1 MKSTYRNIQAALP
14 RELWR
19 LLNSTEV
26 PSRNGATKER
36 TAHRITL
43 LRPRERFLAGAARD
57 ANPFAQVAE
66 TLWVL
71 DGRNDIEFLKPYLSH
86 AQEFSDDGKV
96 WRAGYGPRL
105 RAFEGVY
112 GLGETGAIDQIPEV
126 LRILHADPGSRR
138 AVISLW
144 SPTDDYADSKDIPCT
159 NWIQFLG
166 RDGRLDAHVVM
177 RSNDVMWGWSGINVF
192 EWSVLQEAI
201 AADLGVEVGKLTFFA
216 GSFHLYERHWKKAQR
231 ILEGPY
237 LPSPHIG
244 LAALDDVRIATCWPL
259 FADQVHEVL
268 TFENELRVI
277 GTTGAAALD
286 RLQGARRV
294 WLRTLDPWLQECAV
308 LLAVY
313 ALVRSDARGAVLQ
326 EACLELHG
334 AFRRAALE
342 WLERRGL
349 LSDSSSGGEVGSASR
364 PLRVGGVPTA
374 GETRDAGGALE
385 SNLSAEAPVT
395 RGALIELLAHLEAV
409 KSASYGDSWKKY
421 GELLSILP
429 NILRKVDRIEALT
442 AGARATRDE
451 SLWDTVGD
459 CAVYAIKYLGWQM
472 EETTQRSAVAFREA
486 AQPLTT
492 AEDALQIFYPYY
504 TQQQCLEGIVGCA
517 TTLRE
522 VLMTPLG
529 AQNPAPDFQ
538 AQRWVRTLGM
548 ADAALC
554 WLELAAA
561 QDPTAW
567 ARYRDGLLSL

>member
-1 MKSTYRNIQAALP
+1 MATYHNLQEALP
-14 RELWR
+14 AELR
-19 LLNSTEV
+19 KLLQAEV
-26 PSRNGATKER
+26 VASRNGATRER
-36 TAHRITL
+36 RAHRITL
-43 LRPRERFLAGAARD
+43 RRPLDRYLLGSARD

-71 DGRNDIEFLKPYLSH
+71 GGRNDIVFLEPYLSH
-86 AQEFSDDGKV
+86 APEFSDDGTT

-105 RAFEGVY
+105 RAY
-112 GLGETGAIDQIPEV
+112 GGTVDQIEEV
-126 LRILHADPGSRR
+126 LRILRADPQSRR
-138 AVISLW
+138 AVIGLW
-144 SPTDDYADSKDIPCT
+144 DPIADYVDSRDIPCS
-159 NWIQFLG
+159 NWLQFLA
-166 RDGRLDAHVVM
+166 RDGILDAHVVM

-192 EWSVLQEAI
+192 EWSVLQEVL
-201 AADLGVEVGKLTFFA
+201 AADLGMRVGKLTFFA
-216 GSFHLYERHWKKAQR
+216 GSFHLYERHWQKARR
-231 ILEGPY
+231 IVSEATGARVIEPVRGPT
-237 LPSPHIG
+237 
-244 LAALDDVRIATCWPL
+244 ARIATAWAYLEPQITKAL
-259 FADQVHEVL
+259 ELEA
-268 TFENELRVI
+268 ELRAAPD
-277 GTTGAAALD
+277 GAACLATLE
-286 RLQGARRV
+286 RHRA
-294 WLRTLDPWLQECAV
+294 WLSAYDPWLRECV
-308 LLAVY
+308 YLLGVY
-313 ALVRSDARGAVLQ
+313 ALVRRDAGADALKKVCEQLS
-326 EACLELHG
+326 G
-334 AFRRAALE
+334 AGLRVAVE

-349 LSDSSSGGEVGSASR
+349 LSDSSSGGEAGSASR

-529 AQNPAPDFQ
+529 AQNSAPDFQ